1 MIYARIISTGISLP
15 EKVMTNDDL
24 AKIVDTSDEWIS
36 TRTGIRE
43 RRVAGPDEAAS
54 DFGAKAA
61 RKALNAAGMG
71 PDEMDAI
78 IVGTITPDM
87 PFPATACLI
96 QEKLGA
102 TKPFAFDVSAAC
114 SGYLY
119 ILSIANAFIQSGMYK
134 HILLIGTEAMTKS
147 VNWEDRGSCILFGDG
162 AGATVV
168 SPSTTPGVRFVD
180 LGTDGRYADLIHVPA
195 GGSRTPLS
203 PEALA
208 ARQHCMVVNGRDVY
222 KLAVKHA
229 EITIKRV
236 LAQNGLTVHDI
247 DMLVP
252 HQANQRITDAVADR
266 IGIPREKVMSNIEK
280 YGNTSAATIPI
291 CLHEAA
297 AEGRIKKGDRLLLV
311 AYGAGFTWGSILLD
325 W

>member
-1 MIYARIISTGISLP
+1 
-15 EKVMTNDDL
+15 
-24 AKIVDTSDEWIS
+24 
-36 TRTGIRE
+36 
-43 RRVAGPDEAAS
+43 
-54 DFGAKAA
+54 
-61 RKALNAAGMG
+61 
-71 PDEMDAI
+71 
-78 IVGTITPDM
+78 
-87 PFPATACLI
+87 
-96 QEKLGA
+96 
-102 TKPFAFDVSAAC
+102 
-114 SGYLY
+114 
-119 ILSIANAFIQSGMYK
+119 
-134 HILLIGTEAMTKS
+134 
-147 VNWEDRGSCILFGDG
+147 
-162 AGATVV
+162 
-168 SPSTTPGVRFVD
+168 
-180 LGTDGRYADLIHVPA
+180 
-195 GGSRTPLS
+195 
-203 PEALA
+203 
-208 ARQHCMVVNGRDVY
+208 MVVNGRDVY